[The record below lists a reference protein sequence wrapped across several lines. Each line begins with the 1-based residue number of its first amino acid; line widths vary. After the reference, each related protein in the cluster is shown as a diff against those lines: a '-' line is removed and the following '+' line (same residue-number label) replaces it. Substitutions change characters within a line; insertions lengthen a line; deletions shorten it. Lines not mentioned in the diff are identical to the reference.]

1 MMSYIVYI
9 VIFLILVF
17 VSITAVKAISRGIEA
32 KKNLNKNS
40 YFVKNKKKVNDK
52 D

>member
-1 MMSYIVYI
+1 MISFIVYI
-9 VIFLILVF
+9 IILLILVF
-17 VSITAVKAISRGIEA
+17 VSIAAMKALFRGIEA

-40 YFVKNKKKVNDK
+40 DIVKKKSNEK

>member
-1 MMSYIVYI
+1 MISFIVYI
-9 VIFLILVF
+9 IILLILVF
-17 VSITAVKAISRGIEA
+17 VSIAAMKALFRGIEA

-40 YFVKNKKKVNDK
+40 VISKNKKNNEK

>member
-40 YFVKNKKKVNDK
+40 DIVKKKSNEK